1 MNFLEEVKTLGFD
14 VENAMERF
22 MGNSELLEK
31 MIKML
36 PSSVYPSKFGGKQED
51 DMEVLS
57 YIESG
62 NIETAIAKAHSLKS
76 IMGNL
81 SINKLYLPY
90 TKILDFLRSGEISM
104 ALELTKKIIPVQE
117 NVIFKIME
125 LSK

>member
-14 VENAMERF
+14 IENAMERF
-22 MGNSELLEK
+22 MGNRELLEK

>member
-36 PSSVYPSKFGGKQED
+36 PSSIYPSKFGGKQEN
-51 DMEVLS
+51 DMEVLP

-62 NIETAIAKAHSLKS
+62 NIETAIEKAHSLKS

-90 TKILDFLRSGEISM
+90 SKILDFLRSGEISM

-117 NVIFKIME
+117 NIIFKIME

>member
-1 MNFLEEVKTLGFD
+1 MNFLEEAKTLGFD
-14 VENAMERF
+14 IDSALDRF

-36 PSSVYPSKFGGKQED
+36 PSSVYPSRFGGKTED

-57 YIESG
+57 CIESG
-62 NIETAIAKAHSLKS
+62 DIQTAIAKAHTLKS

-90 TKILDFLRSGEISM
+90 TKILDLLRNGETQA
-104 ALELTKKIIPVQE
+104 ALELTKKIIPIQE
-117 NVIFKIME
+117 EVISKILE

>member
-36 PSSVYPSKFGGKQED
+36 PSSIYPSKFGGKQEN

-62 NIETAIAKAHSLKS
+62 NIETAIEKAHSLKS

-90 TKILDFLRSGEISM
+90 SKILDFLRSGEISM

-117 NVIFKIME
+117 NIIFKIME